1 MDRGRSGHRA
11 KPSRANCPTCGRPFD
26 PQATEAMP
34 FCSQRC
40 KEVDLGR
47 WLNEDIGL
55 PYERSPD
62 DFDEDEYSE

>member
-1 MDRGRSGHRA
+1 
-11 KPSRANCPTCGRPFD
+11 
-26 PQATEAMP
+26 MP